1 MTLKVSIHQP
11 HYLPWAPYI
20 YKIIHSDTF
29 VFLDDVQFDRSDY
42 QHRNYISK
50 KSNRWLLT
58 IPVKHDSILRNINES
73 KIINSGWK
81 RKHLKSI
88 YQTYSRKKYF
98 QDAYPLIENL
108 IEYPNNNLA
117 DFNINFVSG
126 LLNYLDINTKL
137 VRSSEL
143 SITSKKEQKVL
154 DILKKLNA
162 TTYISGKESYFNYL
176 DITNFQKSNIN
187 IKLIDYNFESLYD
200 KDTILNLLFSYSP
213 KVVVKILNH
222 NGREENP

>member
-1 MTLKVSIHQP
+1 MNLRVSIHQP

-20 YKIIHSDTF
+20 YKIIHSDVF

-42 QHRNYISK
+42 QHRNYISTN
-50 KSNRWLLT
+50 SNRWLLT
-58 IPVKHDSILRNINES
+58 IPITHESTLCNINES
-73 KIINSGWK
+73 KIANSYWK

-88 YQTYSRKKYF
+88 FQAYNQEKYF
-98 QDAYPLIENL
+98 LDVYPLVENL
-108 IEYPNNNLA
+108 IKYSNNNLA
-117 DFNINFVSG
+117 NFNINFVSG
-126 LLNYLDINTKL
+126 LLNYLEIDTKL
-137 VRSSEL
+137 VKSSKL

-154 DILKKLNA
+154 DILRRLNA

-176 DITNFQKSNIN
+176 NIANFQKRNIS

-200 KDTILNLLFSYSP
+200 KDSILKLLFSYSP
-213 KVVVKILNH
+213 KDVVKILNC